1 MKNLKNLKEK
11 VSNFIR
17 ENKKKLEI
25 VALAISMTFA
35 TTIPAAADING
46 NTIKN
51 NLLTNFLGPIFIVIL
66 VFILIKEF
74 MARNTAK
81 IVITVLIGGFIAIF
95 IYFPDGI
102 KIFMNT
108 IKSILGI

>member
-1 MKNLKNLKEK
+1 MKILKEK
-11 VSNFIR
+11 FINFIR
-17 ENKKKLEI
+17 KNKMKVEVIFL
-25 VALAISMTFA
+25 ALAMTFA
-35 TTIPAAADING
+35 TAIPAAADING

-74 MARNTAK
+74 LARNTAK
-81 IVITVLIGGFIAIF
+81 IVITVLIAAFIAIF

>member
-1 MKNLKNLKEK
+1 MEKLKEK
-11 VSNFIR
+11 VSKFIG

-25 VALAISMTFA
+25 AALTVSMTFA

-51 NLLTNFLGPIFIVIL
+51 NLLTNFLGPIFIVVL
-66 VFILIKEF
+66 VFLLIKEF
-74 MARNTAK
+74 IAKNTAK

-95 IYFPDGI
+95 IYYPDGI

-108 IKSILGI
+108 IRSILGI